1 MADQFEFVIVRSD
14 DRLSS
19 AELKSRLEASP
30 GWDSSLQI
38 RIVKSTLDTRPA
50 DPTFLAILTTGGAAL
65 GALFGALGGVAQS
78 LGKHK
83 IVIRWAD
90 GTSVEVEG
98 RNAEEILKKVIPLL
112 EAKPGAKIVV
122 SV

>member
-1 MADQFEFVIVRSD
+1 MTDQFEFVIVRSD

-19 AELKSRLEASP
+19 AELKSRLEESP

-50 DPTFLAILTTGGAAL
+50 DPTFLAILTAGGAAI

-90 GTSVEVEG
+90 GTCVEVEG
-98 RNAEEILKKVIPLL
+98 RNAEEIVKKVIPLL
-112 EAKPGAKIVV
+112 EAKPGAKIVI

>member
-1 MADQFEFVIVRSD
+1 MTDQFEFVIVRRD

-38 RIVKSTLDTRPA
+38 KIVKSTLDTRPA
-50 DPTFLAILTTGGAAL
+50 DPTFLSILTASAAAL

-90 GTSVEVEG
+90 GTSVGVEG
-98 RNAEEILKKVIPLL
+98 RNAQEIVKKVIPLL
-112 EAKPGAKIVV
+112 ESKPGTKSVV
-122 SV
+122 TV

>member
-1 MADQFEFVIVRSD
+1 MTDQFEFVIVRSD

-38 RIVKSTLDTRPA
+38 KIVKSKLDTRPA
-50 DPTFLAILTTGGAAL
+50 DPTFLAVVAA
-65 GALFGALGGVAQS
+65 GSAAIGSVFGALGGVAQS

-98 RNAEEILKKVIPLL
+98 RNAEEIVKKVIPLL
-112 EAKPGAKIVV
+112 ESKPGSKIVV

>member
-38 RIVKSTLDTRPA
+38 RIVKSTLDTRPV

-112 EAKPGAKIVV
+112 EAKPGGKIVV

>member
-1 MADQFEFVIVRSD
+1 MTDQFEFVIVRRD
-14 DRLSS
+14 DLLSS

-30 GWDSSLQI
+30 AWDSSLQMQ
-38 RIVKSTLDTRPA
+38 IVKSAIDTRPA
-50 DPTFLAILTTGGAAL
+50 DPTFLAVVAAGAAAI
-65 GALFGALGGVAQS
+65 GSLFGALGGVAQS

-83 IVIRWAD
+83 IVMRWAD

-98 RNAEEILKKVIPLL
+98 RNAEEIVKKVIPLL
-112 EAKPGAKIVV
+112 ESKPSSKIVV

>member
-38 RIVKSTLDTRPA
+38 RIVKSTLDTRPV

-83 IVIRWAD
+83 IAIRWAD

-98 RNAEEILKKVIPLL
+98 RNAEEILKKVIPLP
-112 EAKPGAKIVV
+112 EAKPGGKIVV